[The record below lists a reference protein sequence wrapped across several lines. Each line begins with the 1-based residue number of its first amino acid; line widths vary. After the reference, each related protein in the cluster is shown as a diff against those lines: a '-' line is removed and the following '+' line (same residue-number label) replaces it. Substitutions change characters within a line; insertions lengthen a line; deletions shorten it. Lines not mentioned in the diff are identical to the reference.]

1 MHAGKSVKEPLPY
14 FNILFFK
21 TIKSNKKQR
30 EKYRNQRQLQHMK
43 YRYCLIVNSKGVTNQ
58 TLHGT
63 QPWII
68 KAPLELSL
76 LLHAHAYVMSF
87 PDFGYKRDFIVF
99 KLK

>member
-21 TIKSNKKQR
+21 TIKSNKKQS

-63 QPWII
+63 QP
-68 KAPLELSL
+68 
-76 LLHAHAYVMSF
+76 
-87 PDFGYKRDFIVF
+87 
-99 KLK
+99 